1 MNVKDL
7 DMIIVKD
14 NVLINAS
21 YNLELVEQRLIL
33 LAIIEARESGKGINA
48 NDPLTVHANAY
59 IQNFSVEKHSAYK
72 SLKDACKTLF
82 ARQFSYEEVNQNGNT
97 TQFTSRWVSKIG
109 YTNAEATIQLIF
121 SPDVVPLITRLEKHF
136 TSYELEQ
143 VAQLQ
148 SKYATRLYELLI
160 SWRSTGIITEISLD
174 EFRKRI
180 GVDSNEYRIL
190 ANFKARVL
198 EPAIKQINDHTD
210 IIATYTQHKQG
221 RKVTGF
227 SFKFKQKPKTD
238 KKIVQKDKN
247 TLDMFEAK
255 GHQAKFIK
263 MSDAQLD
270 TFSGKLSELHEIQ
283 AMAHVGEDMKPFTA
297 RLRSMLKDP
306 EQQIKLQ
313 PYLEQVGFKLGKS

>member
-7 DMIIVKD
+7 DMKVVKD

-21 YNLELVEQRLIL
+21 YGLELVEQRLIL

-48 NDPLTVHANAY
+48 NDPLTVHASAY
-59 IQNFSVEKHSAYK
+59 IQNFCVEKHSAYK

-82 ARQFSYEEVNQNGNT
+82 ARQFSYEEINKNGNT
-97 TQFTSRWVSKIG
+97 THFTSRWVSKIG

-160 SWRSTGIITEISLD
+160 SWRSIGFVSEISLED
-174 EFRKRI
+174 FRNRI
-180 GVDSNEYRIL
+180 GVNNGEYKIL

-198 EPAIKQINDHTD
+198 EPAIKQINEHTD
-210 IIATYTQHKQG
+210 ITATYIQHKQG
-221 RKVTGF
+221 RIVTGF
-227 SFKFKQKPKTD
+227 SFKFKQKSKTD
-238 KKIVQKDKN
+238 KKVVQKDQN
-247 TLDMFEAK
+247 TIDMFESK
-255 GHQAKFIK
+255 VHQDKFIK

-283 AMAHVGEDMKPFTA
+283 QMAHIGEDMKPFTA
-297 RLRSMLKDP
+297 RLRSMLKDT